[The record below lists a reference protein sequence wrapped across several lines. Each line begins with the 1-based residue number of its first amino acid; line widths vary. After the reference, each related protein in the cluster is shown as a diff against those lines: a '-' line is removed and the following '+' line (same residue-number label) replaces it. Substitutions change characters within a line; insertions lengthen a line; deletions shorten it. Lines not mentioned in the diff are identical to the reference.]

1 MPSSDGL
8 GPDPEDIDLPLDTL
22 KERIVKEIARVRRL
36 ALLRRRLILEE
47 LAAIEGEYDLPRTKP
62 SRH

>member
-1 MPSSDGL
+1 MALSDA
-8 GPDPEDIDLPLDTL
+8 GPDPEDFDVPADTL
-22 KERIVKEIARVRRL
+22 KERIRKELARLKRL